1 MKNLIRRE
9 GVVVY
14 TLFSLQSFTPP
25 PHTKGMCV
33 GFFFLGGGSI
43 IPVII
48 FSICKNLGQMFV
60 SGLQE
65 KLLLRTCGATY
76 KNVIKIGDFK
86 KKFKDIFHII

>member
-9 GVVVY
+9 GGWCIRY
-14 TLFSLQSFTPP
+14 FHFNLLHPPPP
-25 PHTKGMCV
+25 PHKRYVC
-33 GFFFLGGGSI
+33 GFFWGGAI

-76 KNVIKIGDFK
+76 KNVIKIGDFQK
-86 KKFKDIFHII
+86 KIKDIFHII

>member
-1 MKNLIRRE
+1 MKNLIRR
-9 GVVVY
+9 GGGY

-25 PHTKGMCV
+25 PHKKGMCMCV
-33 GFFFLGGGSI
+33 GG
-43 IPVII
+43 VIL
-48 FSICKNLGQMFV
+48 FPICKNLGHV

-65 KLLLRTCGATY
+65 KLLPRTCGATY